1 MLLRS
6 LPAAG
11 CFAAVS
17 HCPPQA
23 AEVSGL
29 ARDLCVLQINPPQD
43 VLRRL
48 RPASL
53 GTSADLRVG
62 QAVNALGNPFGFDHT
77 LTTGALH
84 ASERMAAC
92 IMAL

>member
-1 MLLRS
+1 M
-6 LPAAG
+6 P
-11 CFAAVS
+11 C
-17 HCPPQA
+17 
-23 AEVSGL
+23 L
-29 ARDLCVLQINPPQD
+29 ARDLCVLQIQPPQD

-77 LTTGALH
+77 LTTGVLQAPEGWLL
-84 ASERMAAC
+84 M
-92 IMAL
+92 MALSLEAP